1 MFRLR
6 HVVVLM
12 TNAVITGGLLIFV
25 FAMGWYGWAPVIG
38 AVILGV
44 ALSWPAAKLVAR
56 KIKRDDP
63 AWNEAR
69 ERPAA
74 VELEQRQ
81 AREQE
86 RHEAGR
92 ARPTA

>member
-38 AVILGV
+38 AAILGF
-44 ALSWPAAKLVAR
+44 ALSWPAARLVAR

-63 AWNEAR
+63 AWNEDR
-69 ERPAA
+69 ERPAS
-74 VELEQRQ
+74 VELEQRR
-81 AREQE
+81 ARAQD
-86 RHEAGR
+86 RHEPAR